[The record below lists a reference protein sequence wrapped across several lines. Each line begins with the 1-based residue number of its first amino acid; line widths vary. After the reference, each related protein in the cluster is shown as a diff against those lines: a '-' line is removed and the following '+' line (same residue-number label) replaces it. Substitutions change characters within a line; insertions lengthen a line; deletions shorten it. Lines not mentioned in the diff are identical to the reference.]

1 MVIISDTSV
10 ITYLIQLEKL
20 YLLKNLFDEII
31 ISPKVEEELLRISN
45 QESILKQS
53 TWIVVRKLKD
63 ERLFNQLLQEL
74 DPGEAESIAL
84 AVELE
89 ADLLLIDEKRG
100 RKIAEQYNIR
110 ITGLLGILIQSKE
123 EEIIM
128 ELKPT
133 LDKLIYELNFR
144 ISPNLYQTI
153 LKKVNE

>member
-74 DPGEAESIAL
+74 DQGEAESIAL